1 MQRHGDC
8 VEGTHILR
16 LNLDSKVFCVRVYDV
31 SLFADTPDRW
41 TASSSELG
49 QLYGVFRCNIGDLSV
64 VYGAPMGVYQGK
76 LKK

>member
-1 MQRHGDC
+1 M
-8 VEGTHILR
+8 
-16 LNLDSKVFCVRVYDV
+16 V
-31 SLFADTPDRW
+31 SLLADTPDRW